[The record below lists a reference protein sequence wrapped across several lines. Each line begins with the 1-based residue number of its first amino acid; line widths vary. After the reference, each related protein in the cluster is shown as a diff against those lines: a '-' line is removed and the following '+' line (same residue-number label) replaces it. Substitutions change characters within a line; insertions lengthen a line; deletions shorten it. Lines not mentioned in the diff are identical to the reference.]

1 MLVLGVTGVLH
12 RVTVRGGDAAAM
24 QAWQA
29 EEAQRV
35 RQWMARPA
43 TMTRLGLCKHA
54 LLTPLINPGS
64 RYRYGRST

>member
-43 TMTRLGLCKHA
+43 TMPRLGLCKHH
-54 LLTPLINPGS
+54 S
-64 RYRYGRST
+64 